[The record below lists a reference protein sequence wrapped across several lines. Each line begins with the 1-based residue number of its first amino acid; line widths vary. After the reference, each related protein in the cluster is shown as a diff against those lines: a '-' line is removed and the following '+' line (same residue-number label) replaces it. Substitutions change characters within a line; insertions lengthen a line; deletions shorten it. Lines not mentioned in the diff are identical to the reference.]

1 MSESQE
7 LKEAINFI
15 KSGESKK
22 ARPLLLKL
30 FASKNLGI
38 KMYAGMNL
46 TNILDRTT
54 ENKKLIY
61 VTNET
66 INVASKIGQNDIKIC
81 LLARKAEFL
90 FQELSLLTYRLKNLK
105 LAANVF
111 RWIDFSLEKNKKE
124 FEATIIKK
132 ENLEKEI
139 SSLETDILA
148 SISSIT
154 DSSMRGHIFMSLAEI
169 SFSRFLYYNLDL
181 VIASPLRSK
190 IMNIY
195 FVKRWNLDKLI
206 GFNKNARKKIR
217 KSYKMSINYFE
228 KSIREYEADSDEPNT
243 AQAFYNLATK
253 FTLTYHFSK
262 ANRYLIQAKR
272 LAEKN
277 NARFLF
283 PQIYELEK
291 RIKDKYKHVR
301 NYVEERGLDLP

>member
-46 TNILDRTT
+46 INILDRTT

-66 INVASKIGQNDIKIC
+66 INVASNIGQHDIKIC

-90 FQELSLLTYRLKNLK
+90 FQDLSLLTYRLKNLK

-111 RWIDFSLEKNKKE
+111 RWIDFSLEKDKQE
-124 FEATIIKK
+124 YEASIIKK
-132 ENLEKEI
+132 EKLGKEI
-139 SSLETDILA
+139 SSLEADVLA
-148 SISSIT
+148 SISLIS
-154 DSSMRGHIFMSLAEI
+154 DKSMRGHIFMSLGEI
-169 SFSRFLYYNLDL
+169 SFSRFLYYGQDL
-181 VIASPLRSK
+181 VIASPWRSK
-190 IMNIY
+190 IVNTY
-195 FVKRWNLDKLI
+195 FVKRWSLDRLI
-206 GFNKNARKKIR
+206 GFNKNARKKLR
-217 KSYKMSINYFE
+217 TSYNMCINYFR
-228 KSIREYEADSDEPNT
+228 KSIKEYETNNDET
-243 AQAFYNLATK
+243 YLALAFYNLATK

-262 ANRYLIQAKR
+262 ANRYLAQAKR

-277 NARFLF
+277 NEGFLF

-291 RIKDKYKHVR
+291 RIQDKYKHVR